1 MAHELSQAEDA
12 LLAEVCLNYRQWAP
26 GEAAPP
32 TVTAR
37 RTGARNTLVQ
47 LRGAGGA
54 WVLRIASAAT
64 PPGACRTRELR
75 HHRAAAARGLAP
87 AVVFCD
93 SARGLLLTEFHPN
106 EAAREPQRLA
116 SPAAPASDTRREL
129 GELADLLRRIHALP
143 QTSGFVSPAQHL
155 ARAVD
160 YVPANSPLGARLH
173 GLKGLLKRL
182 RALLADKLA
191 DKPAR
196 TALCHNDLLRANRL
210 RSQGVLMAIDW
221 EYACA
226 GDPLF
231 DLAVCASELSRDRR
245 AALLD
250 LYLQRAASREERRRF
265 AARQLAYALIAA
277 CWHAAFDAAG
287 EACRAASAQLEEALE
302 TGADTL

>member
-1 MAHELSQAEDA
+1 MAHELSQADDA

-26 GEAAPP
+26 GEPAPP

-37 RTGARNTLVQ
+37 LTGAGRNTLVQ
-47 LRGAGGA
+47 LRGTGGA
-54 WVLRIASAAT
+54 WVLRIASPAT
-64 PPGACRTRELR
+64 PPGVCRTRELR

-116 SPAAPASDTRREL
+116 SPAARAPDTYREL

-143 QTSGFVSPAQHL
+143 RTSGFVSPARHL

-173 GLKGLLKRL
+173 ALRGLLGRL
-182 RALLADKLA
+182 RAILA

-210 RSQGVLMAIDW
+210 RSRGVLMAIDW

-231 DLAVCASELSRDRR
+231 DLAVCASELSRDHR
-245 AALLD
+245 AALLG

-277 CWHAAFDAAG
+277 CWHTAFNATG
-287 EACRAASAQLEEALE
+287 EACRAALAQLEEALE